1 MFNYESQRPII
12 QLNEEQQTKAQTLDY
27 ILIHI
32 SKSKNIDDFI
42 KYLSDFNY
50 QQNFIKTLLVLVY
63 SDIEWNMN
71 EIFKKSHNHM
81 SIDIDQM
88 NRLIISITMNYT
100 NKYHESL
107 FLHACLN
114 KEILTNKNWRILYSK
129 LLIMYAEGLLN
140 QKVCK
145 IYYQTLQSWVNF
157 TMLQVRD

>member
-1 MFNYESQRPII
+1 MSNNKSQQSII
-12 QLNEEQQTKAQTLDY
+12 QLNEEQETKAQTLDY

-32 SKSKNIDDFI
+32 SKSRNIDDFI

-50 QQNFIKTLLVLVY
+50 QQNFIETLLVLVY
-63 SDIEWNMN
+63 SDIEWNMH
-71 EIFKKSHNHM
+71 EIFKTTHNEM
-81 SIDIDQM
+81 FIDIHQM
-88 NRLIISITMNYT
+88 NQLIISITASYI
-100 NKYHESL
+100 NKYYESI
-107 FLHACLN
+107 FLIACLN